1 MHKPGFIAG
10 VVAGALDVVL
20 IAVADASAGPWVM
33 AQSFLFWSVAGW
45 LVVVSPSRFPP
56 LLHGVGV
63 TVLLNLP
70 WYLALGPGSG
80 HWEHVAPLVGMS
92 VVFGLGFGV
101 VRKKA
106 A

>member
-1 MHKPGFIAG
+1 MHKLGVVAG
-10 VVAGALDVVL
+10 VVAGVLDVVL
-20 IAVADASAGPWVM
+20 IAVADASAGGWVM

-45 LVVVSPSRFPP
+45 LVVVSPSRFGP
-56 LLHGVGV
+56 LLHGVVV

-70 WYLALGPGSG
+70 WYVAFGPGAG
-80 HWEHVAPLVGMS
+80 HWEHVPPLIGMS
-92 VVFGLGFGV
+92 AVFGLGFGV

>member
-1 MHKPGFIAG
+1 MHGRGVVAG
-10 VVAGALDVVL
+10 VVAGVVDVVL
-20 IAVADASAGPWVM
+20 ITVADASAGVWVM
-33 AQSFLFWSVAGW
+33 MQSLLFWSVAGW
-45 LVVVSPSRFPP
+45 LVVVSPSRFTPV
-56 LLHGVGV
+56 LHGVVV

>member
-1 MHKPGFIAG
+1 MHKLGFVAG
-10 VVAGALDVVL
+10 VVAGVLDVVL
-20 IAVADASAGPWVM
+20 IAVADASAGVWVM

-45 LVVVSPSRFPP
+45 VVVVSPSRLGP
-56 LLHGVGV
+56 LLHGVVV

-70 WYLALGPGSG
+70 WYIAFGPSAG
-80 HWEHVAPLVGMS
+80 HWDHVPPLIFMS
-92 VVFGLGFGV
+92 IVFGLGFGV

>member
-1 MHKPGFIAG
+1 MHKFGVVAG

-20 IAVADASAGPWVM
+20 IAVADASAGAWVM

-45 LVVVSPSRFPP
+45 LVVVSPSRLGP
-56 LLHGVGV
+56 LLHGVAV

-70 WYLALGPGSG
+70 WYLALGPGAG
-80 HWEHVAPLVGMS
+80 HWEHVPPLVGMS

-101 VRKKA
+101 VRKKVA
-106 A
+106 